1 MNIIIEGTDGCGKT
15 TTIEA
20 LKTMF
25 PKANFSDRNHDT
37 ICKYMLKDVDMKTR
51 IDATVCAFDNDI
63 HCYSFY

>member
-25 PKANFSDRNHDT
+25 PKATFSDRNHDT
-37 ICKYMLKDVDMKTR
+37 ICKYMLKDIPM
-51 IDATVCAFDNDI
+51 NDYELEFYKEG
-63 HCYSFY
+63 CYAITYS